1 VSFDQ
6 IFVIL
11 FVTGWA
17 LCGLLAWLAASVL
30 TRGHAGLV
38 MLPASMATSVLF
50 ALLVPFLGA
59 TGVGG
64 IWLSFVAAVAAPS
77 LLLAARRFA
86 LYAPIGAARPP
97 APGANPGETP
107 RGE

>member
-6 IFVIL
+6 IFVTL

-17 LCGLLAWLAASVL
+17 LCGLFAWLAASVL

-38 MLPASMATSVLF
+38 MLPASMATAVLF

-64 IWLSFVAAVAAPS
+64 IWLSFVVAVVAPS

-86 LYAPIGAARPP
+86 LEIPIGARPA
-97 APGANPGETP
+97 APSATPGETRP
-107 RGE
+107 GE